1 MKLKDIPAPTLIT
14 AGAVVAWLGTFVLRA
29 VNPDFSGGPAADAL
43 MATVTAWW
51 MKTRKDANGGKDDLI
66 TEVVGKNVL
75 PYISTAHAEDT
86 PAPQQAP
93 PQQAAPRPPSY
104 QPPVTGVPPRPYTPP
119 PASPKQGGMPWG

>member
-43 MATVTAWW
+43 LATIVAWW
-51 MKTRKDANGGKDDLI
+51 AKTRAASHGKDDLI
-66 TEVVGKNVL
+66 SEVLSKNVL
-75 PYISTAHAEDT
+75 PYISTAHADDT
-86 PAPQQAP
+86 PAPP
-93 PQQAAPRPPSY
+93 PAQRPPSY
-104 QPPVTGVPPRPYTPP
+104 QPPQPYQPPVTGAPPRPYTP